1 MAVRIISA
9 SGGAFSVTST
19 WVGGVVPTAA
29 DSILGDATSGS
40 LALNG
45 NRSVLFVD
53 FTDYAATF
61 SWTGAH
67 RLTLTGAG
75 STSTFSAIMSFTG
88 YSNFVEAQIYPS
100 ANMTFVQLGTQIIGN
115 IGLQSGGS
123 VLTLGSDL
131 YVNDLQSSTNMQV
144 TGNKNI
150 YIYRD
155 GRRPPGQTPRGT
167 YRGNCV
173 FNFVGSGF
181 IENIF
186 GDTTLTASVVI
197 DGDYT
202 GGNSFP
208 PTLSS
213 GSVLYHKS
221 SVNFPLQLQARTIGG
236 DSTFF
241 LKTDNPIPYLFIETR
256 AQSIG
261 TQSFI
266 RSLNPTLNVNKIM
279 PYTTPSA
286 FLGAN
291 YAQDWIFLDGGL
303 SASEFSFYPTYE
315 IRSSSGGIRTY
326 APNVKF
332 DAGFTHS
339 INNLS
344 LYGSN
349 IGATFSSNLVGTQAI
364 IQIATTTSTSDYI
377 NFTDI
382 NIIGETL
389 YAWNSTL
396 NNTSGILNTLPSGGG
411 GQFGF
416 ASIN

>member
-1 MAVRIISA
+1 MAIRIISA
-9 SGGAFSVTST
+9 SGGFFSATTS
-19 WVGGVVPTAA
+19 WVGGVVPTTA
-29 DSILGDATSGS
+29 DSIQGDATSGD

-45 NRSVLFVD
+45 ARSVLFVD
-53 FTDYAATF
+53 FTNYAATF
-61 SWTGAH
+61 SWTGGH

-75 STSTFSAIMSFTG
+75 STSTFSSLMSFTG
-88 YSNFVEAQIYPS
+88 YSNADAAIYPS

-115 IGLQSGGS
+115 IGLQSPAS

-131 YVNDLQSSTNMQV
+131 YVYDWQSATNMQV
-144 TGNKNI
+144 TGAKNV
-150 YIYRD
+150 YIYRN
-155 GRRPPGQTPRGT
+155 GRRPSGQAPRGT

-173 FNFVGSGF
+173 LNFVGSGY

-197 DGDYT
+197 DGDYS

-208 PTLSS
+208 PTLTS

-221 SVNFPLQLQARTIGG
+221 SVDFPLVLQARTTGG

-256 AQSIG
+256 VSSGG

-279 PYTTPSA
+279 PYTTPAA
-286 FLGAN
+286 FITGN
-291 YAQDWIFLDGGL
+291 YAADWFFLDGGL
-303 SASEFSFYPTYE
+303 SASEFSFYPQYE
-315 IRSSSGGIRTY
+315 ITSTTEGVKEKI
-326 APNVKF
+326 PNVIF

-339 INNLS
+339 INTLS

-349 IGATFSSNLVGTQAI
+349 IGASFSSNLVGTQAI
-364 IQIATTTSTSDYI
+364 LQIAATSTSNYI

-382 NIIGETL
+382 SIVGQTL

-396 NNTSGILNTLPSGGG
+396 NNTSGISNTLPSGGG

>member
-1 MAVRIISA
+1 MAIRIISA
-9 SGGAFSVTST
+9 SGGFFSATTS
-19 WVGGVVPTAA
+19 WVGGVVPTTA
-29 DSILGDATSGS
+29 DSIQGDATSGD

-45 NRSVLFVD
+45 PRSVLFVD
-53 FTDYAATF
+53 FTNYAATF

-75 STSTFSAIMSFTG
+75 STSTFSSLMSFTG
-88 YSNFVEAQIYPS
+88 YSNVDATIYPS

-115 IGLQSGGS
+115 IGLQSSGS

-131 YVNDLQSSTNMQV
+131 YVNDWQSATNMQV
-144 TGNKNI
+144 TGAKNV
-150 YIYRD
+150 YIYRN
-155 GRRPPGQTPRGT
+155 GRRPSGQAPRGT

-173 FNFVGSGF
+173 LNFVGSGY

-208 PTLSS
+208 ATLTS

-221 SVNFPLQLQARTIGG
+221 SVDFPLVLQARTSGG

-241 LKTDNPIPYLFIETR
+241 LKTDNPIPYLFVETR
-256 AQSIG
+256 VSSGG

-286 FLGAN
+286 FIPTN
-291 YAQDWIFLDGGL
+291 YATDWVFLDGGL
-303 SASEFSFYPTYE
+303 SASEFSFYPQYE
-315 IRSSSGGIRTY
+315 ITSSSAGVKEEI
-326 APNVKF
+326 PNVIF

-339 INNLS
+339 INTLS

-349 IGATFSSNLVGTQAI
+349 IGASFSSNLVGTQAI
-364 IQIATTTSTSDYI
+364 LQIAATSTSNYI

-382 NIIGETL
+382 SIVGQTL

-396 NNTSGILNTLPSGGG
+396 NNTSGISNTLPSGGG